1 MKQDLKALGWND
13 AWAAKVR
20 PDESG
25 CVIGRIAFE
34 SRGIYHVLGAAGK
47 TWMAELKGILR
58 KGLGAKAAFPIVGDW
73 VLVET
78 QDDRRGLIVRALPRE
93 SVLIRRE
100 QSRNEATRRT
110 SSTQQ
115 LAANVDW
122 ALITSSLNEE
132 WNVRRLERYLGLVR
146 EAKLKS
152 ALLLTKTDLVEDGG
166 EAIEAEA
173 RAIAPDLPILRFNAL
188 EGEGIPELKKLLGTS
203 GTAVLLGSSGVGKST
218 LVNALLGRYEMETGE
233 VREKDQR
240 GRHTTVGRYLLP
252 LPWGG
257 CLIDSPGLRDL
268 GLTDDHAV
276 EEAFEDIAALS
287 LKCRFSDCRH
297 EDEPGCAV
305 QAAITAETLDADRF
319 DAYVKLKAETALAKK
334 RTQLGA
340 VRYERDRGKVVG
352 KAMKSFYKDKG
363 KK

>member
-1 MKQDLKALGWND
+1 M
-13 AWAAKVR
+13 
-20 PDESG
+20 
-25 CVIGRIAFE
+25 
-34 SRGIYHVLGAAGK
+34 
-47 TWMAELKGILR
+47 
-58 KGLGAKAAFPIVGDW
+58 
-73 VLVET
+73 
-78 QDDRRGLIVRALPRE
+78 
-93 SVLIRRE
+93 
-100 QSRNEATRRT
+100 
-110 SSTQQ
+110 

-132 WNVRRLERYLGLVR
+132 WNIRRLERYLGLVR
-146 EAKLKS
+146 EAKLKP
-152 ALLLTKTDLVEDGG
+152 ALLLTKTDLVDDRG

-188 EGEGIPELKKLLGTS
+188 KGEGIAELKALLGTQ

-218 LVNALLGRYEMETGE
+218 LVNALLGRQEMATGE

-268 GLTDDHAV
+268 GLSDENAV
-276 EEAFEDIAALS
+276 EESFEDIAALIPQ
-287 LKCRFSDCRH
+287 CRFSDCRH
-297 EDEPGCAV
+297 EEEPGCAV
-305 QAAITAETLDADRF
+305 QAALAAGTLDPARF
-319 DAYVKLKAETALAKK
+319 DAYVKLKEETALAKK

-340 VRYERDRGKVVG
+340 VRYERDRGRVVG
-352 KAMKSFYKDKG
+352 KALKSFYKDKG

>member
-1 MKQDLKALGWND
+1 MKDLAALGWNA

-20 PDESG
+20 PEESAL
-25 CVIGRIAFE
+25 VIGRAAFE
-34 SRGIYHVLGAAGK
+34 SRGIYHVLTAEGK

-58 KGLGAKAAFPIVGDW
+58 KGAGAKAEFPIVGDW
-73 VLVET
+73 VLVEP
-78 QDDRRGLIVRALPRE
+78 QDSRRGLIIRVLPRE
-93 SVLIRRE
+93 TALIRRE
-100 QSRNEATRRT
+100 QSRNEATRRA
-110 SSTQQ
+110 SSTQM

-132 WNVRRLERYLGLVR
+132 WNIRRLERYLGLVR
-146 EAKLKS
+146 EAKLKP
-152 ALLLTKTDLVEDGG
+152 ALLLTKTDLVDDRG

-188 EGEGIPELKKLLGTS
+188 KGEGIAELKALLGTQ

-218 LVNALLGRYEMETGE
+218 LVNALLGRQEMATGE

-268 GLTDDHAV
+268 GLSDENAV
-276 EEAFEDIAALS
+276 EESFEDIAALIPQ
-287 LKCRFSDCRH
+287 CRFSDCRH
-297 EDEPGCAV
+297 EEEPGCAV
-305 QAAITAETLDADRF
+305 QAALAAGTLDPARF
-319 DAYVKLKAETALAKK
+319 DAYVKLKEETALAKK

-340 VRYERDRGKVVG
+340 VRYERDRGRVVG
-352 KAMKSFYKDKG
+352 KALKSFYKDKG